1 MRNLSS
7 KFRHEMYYNHT
18 FDCLAEI
25 TLVNN
30 TKLTL
35 TNTELWTSGF
45 AQDDSVS
52 QDNSFTA
59 LGAAVIGSA
68 SIIINN
74 MDESYSD
81 YDFTNAKVVL
91 SLSKTYTVDGSD
103 IVEPIRM
110 GTYAVDD
117 TAYNG
122 ATITLSLLDNMAQFD
137 RPYTTNLSYPA
148 TLIDIVE
155 DACLKCGV
163 HLATLTFPHEN
174 YEVQTKPD
182 KDNTTY
188 RQVLSWAAAIAG
200 CFARCNAEGRLELKW
215 FDTSLIDS
223 HSEGLDGGEFDSSKP
238 YSTGDTADG
247 GTFNPWNT
255 GYEIDDG
262 SFETVIQLHYL
273 TRLFS
278 QNIGV
283 DDVVITGVRVVT
295 EIVDST
301 TNQREDKTY
310 LAGTED
316 YVIELSGN
324 EFITSDTAN
333 SVCTWLGNQLIGLRF
348 RNGSVT
354 HINDPS
360 IEAGDVAIV
369 VDRKGREYPF
379 LITHTSFSASGNQTT
394 ECNAESASRNSAT
407 RFSQATKAYVDARK
421 LLNKEQTIREQAI
434 QDLVDGLASKSG
446 LYSTVETTQS
456 GNIYYL
462 HDKPLLADS
471 KIVWKMTNNAFGVT
485 TDYNG
490 SNPEQTSW
498 NAGLTV
504 DGTLIASII
513 DTIQISFSRGHGGIL
528 KLGGVDNGNGWLL
541 IVDENDNEIGR
552 WTKLGLNVVKG
563 TIKLGDAGNGN
574 PVFQVLNNG
583 AVTADSFTAKNY
595 IYVDGNSNS
604 YFKLPL
610 YSASD
615 YLEISDGG
623 FTIKA
628 WTYDEYTNVYGMN
641 HSTIEFG
648 TSKPDYSR
656 MNKKSAMEITGTKG
670 SIKMSPAY
678 FILTDDSGTYKAEYG
693 INRGGV
699 GAGFTCK
706 SASGIHTSIQPGL
719 AEFDGTFR
727 VHGNYTS
734 FYGNVTVTGDLA
746 VTGAKPRLVNTED
759 YGNRYLYCY
768 ETPTPMF
775 GDIGDGI
782 IGEDGKAYIQLDPT
796 FLETVTTI
804 QYQVFLQRYGEGD
817 LYVKER
823 HESYFI
829 VSGTPGLEF
838 GWEIKA
844 RQRDYENYRLEKNLG
859 DKVNTESEN
868 YGAMTDK
875 TRKESS
881 IDYGNEAVEHI
892 EEINNERIGITN
904 ESSNISNNLE

>member
-35 TNTELWTSGF
+35 TNTELWTGGF

-103 IVEPIRM
+103 IIEPIRM

-262 SFETVIQLHYL
+262 SFETVRQLHYL

-490 SNPEQTSW
+490 SHPEQTVW

-504 DGTLIASII
+504 DGVLIAQII
-513 DTIQISFSRGHGGIL
+513 DTIKINFDRGTGGTLTLGGQDNVNGLLRMLDANGNEVGRWSNSGIDILKGSIEIPYSWTSTWGATYTSRTQMINRGVALIETSNQNDITVA
-528 KLGGVDNGNGWLL
+528 KLGGLIQDTLYPYHDYPNNLLEIYSKIVRYSNRITECSFDIRSGRLTVYFNDDKSSGEFYASGGYIFAKGTNSFENSSISNCSFTYRGNVLQVIRTDSLNQLKTRFRVYLGEDSSYSEVLMDAQLLCTENATFRKNVTVNGNLS
-541 IVDENDNEIGR
+541 V
-552 WTKLGLNVVKG
+552 
-563 TIKLGDAGNGN
+563 
-574 PVFQVLNNG
+574 
-583 AVTADSFTAKNY
+583 
-595 IYVDGNSNS
+595 
-604 YFKLPL
+604 
-610 YSASD
+610 
-615 YLEISDGG
+615 
-623 FTIKA
+623 
-628 WTYDEYTNVYGMN
+628 
-641 HSTIEFG
+641 
-648 TSKPDYSR
+648 
-656 MNKKSAMEITGTKG
+656 TGTK
-670 SIKMSPAY
+670 
-678 FILTDDSGTYKAEYG
+678 
-693 INRGGV
+693 N
-699 GAGFTCK
+699 
-706 SASGIHTSIQPGL
+706 
-719 AEFDGTFR
+719 
-727 VHGNYTS
+727 
-734 FYGNVTVTGDLA
+734 
-746 VTGAKPRLVNTED
+746 RLVKTTD
-759 YGNRYLYCY
+759 YSERYLYCY
-768 ETPTPMF
+768 ETTTPVF
-775 GDIGDGI
+775 GDIGEGV
-782 IGEDGKAYIQLDPT
+782 IGEDGKIYIQLDPI
-796 FLETVTTI
+796 FLETITTEN
-804 QYQVFLQRYGEGD
+804 YQVFIQ
-817 LYVKER
+817 LYDDGKAYVSER
-823 HESYFI
+823 HKSYF
-829 VSGTPGLEF
+829 VVTGTPNIAF
-838 GWEIKA
+838 GWEVKA
-844 RQRDYENYRLEKNLG
+844 KQSNYENYRLE
-859 DKVNTESEN
+859 DKRDIVDITGKD
-868 YGAMTDK
+868 YCDLAVTHIKDIM
-875 TRKESS
+875 KE
-881 IDYGNEAVEHI
+881 
-892 EEINNERIGITN
+892 RGITN
-904 ESSNISNNLE
+904 ESSNISNSME

>member
-30 TKLTL
+30 TKLNL
-35 TNTELWTSGF
+35 TNTKLWMGGF
-45 AQDDSVS
+45 TQDDSVS
-52 QDNSFTA
+52 QDSSFTA

-91 SLSKTYTVDGSD
+91 SLSKTYDNNGSAV
-103 IVEPIRM
+103 VEPIRM
-110 GTYAVDD
+110 GTYSVDD
-117 TAYNG
+117 ASYNG
-122 ATITLSLLDNMAQFD
+122 GTITLALLDNMAQFD

-223 HSEGLDGGEFDSSKP
+223 HSEGLDGGEFDSSRP

-262 SFETVIQLHYL
+262 SFETVRQLHYL

-283 DDVVITGVRVVT
+283 DDVVITGVRI
-295 EIVDST
+295 IVEEEDST
-301 TNQREDKTY
+301 TGQRENKEY
-310 LAGTED
+310 LVGTNN

-324 EFITSDTAN
+324 AFITSATAN
-333 SVCTWLGNQLIGLRF
+333 SICTWLGNQLIGLRF

-379 LITHTSFSASGNQTT
+379 LITRTSFSASGTQTT

-421 LLNKEQTIREQAI
+421 LLNKEQTTREQAI

-446 LYSTVETTQS
+446 LYSTIETTQS

-471 KIVWKMTNNAFGVT
+471 KIVWKMTDNAFGVT

-490 SNPEQTSW
+490 SNPEQTVW

-504 DGTLIASII
+504 DGNLIASII
-513 DTIQISFSRGHGGIL
+513 NTIEISFSRGKGGRL
-528 KLGGVDNGNGWLL
+528 KLGGKDNGNGWLQ
-541 IVDENDNEIGR
+541 IVSADDKEIGK
-552 WTKLGLNVVKG
+552 WTQAGINLTRGNIDL
-563 TIKLGDAGNGN
+563 GNGKFVAAN
-574 PVFQVLNNG
+574 SG
-583 AVTADSFTAKNY
+583 DVTAKSFTANDY
-595 IYVDGNSNS
+595 IYVDGNANS
-604 YFKLPL
+604 AIKIKYTAFGENGFVYLDDDGFG
-610 YSASD
+610 ASYAGGYITAGGITRYTEGYDD
-615 YLEISDGG
+615 YPP
-623 FTIKA
+623 
-628 WTYDEYTNVYGMN
+628 
-641 HSTIEFG
+641 G
-648 TSKPDYSR
+648 TTSMP
-656 MNKKSAMEITGTKG
+656 I
-670 SIKMSPAY
+670 
-678 FILTDDSGTYKAEYG
+678 FH
-693 INRGGV
+693 
-699 GAGFTCK
+699 
-706 SASGIHTSIQPGL
+706 AS
-719 AEFDGTFR
+719 
-727 VHGNYTS
+727 
-734 FYGNVTVTGDLA
+734 YGNVDTTSYDTTISCVGLQAYRVQTNKYASVTKVTHSKISLTGYNSYGSEVFEFSVSTGNEKVKIWNGDLEITPGNLTVA
-746 VTGAKPRLVNTED
+746 GTKSRLASTED
-759 YGNRYLYCY
+759 YNNRLLYCY

-775 GDIGDGI
+775 GDIGEGV
-782 IGEDGKAYIQLDPT
+782 IGEDGLCYVPIDPV
-796 FLETVTTI
+796 FSETVTTT
-804 QYQVFLQRYGEGD
+804 QYQVFLQKYGEGD
-817 LYVKER
+817 CYVQER
-823 HESYFI
+823 KAGYF
-829 VSGTPGLEF
+829 VVKGTPNLTF
-838 GWEIKA
+838 GWELKA
-844 RQRDYENYRLEKNLG
+844 RQLGYEQRRLDDENF
-859 DKVNTESEN
+859 VNIQ
-868 YGAMTDK
+868 K
-875 TRKESS
+875 PKET
-881 IDYGNEAVEHI
+881 DYGNLALEHI
-892 EEINNERIGITN
+892 NEINEERKGVTN
-904 ESSNISNNLE
+904 ESSNVNNNME

>member
-35 TNTELWTSGF
+35 TNTELWMGGF
-45 AQDDSVS
+45 TQDDSVS

-91 SLSKTYTVDGSD
+91 SLSKTYSYNGSD
-103 IVEPIRM
+103 VVEPIRM
-110 GTYAVDD
+110 GTYSVDD

-163 HLATLTFPHEN
+163 QLATLTFPHEN

-200 CFARCNAEGRLELKW
+200 CFARCNAEGKLELKW

-223 HSEGLDGGEFDSSKP
+223 HSEGLDGGEFDASKP
-238 YSTGDTADG
+238 YSTGDTANG
-247 GTFNPWNT
+247 GSFNPWNT

-262 SFETVIQLHYL
+262 SFETVRQLHYL
-273 TRLFS
+273 TRLSS

-283 DDVVITGVRVVT
+283 DDVVITGVKVITEVVN
-295 EIVDST
+295 ST

-324 EFITSDTAN
+324 AFITSDTAN

-379 LITHTSFSASGNQTT
+379 LITRTSFSASGNQTT

-421 LLNKEQTIREQAI
+421 LLNKEQTTREQAI
-434 QDLVDGLASKSG
+434 QDLVNGLASKSG

-471 KIVWKMTNNAFGVT
+471 KIVWKMTSNAFGVT
-485 TDYNG
+485 TNYNG
-490 SNPEQTSW
+490 EHPEQTSW

-504 DGTLIASII
+504 DGALIASII
-513 DTIQISFSRGHGGIL
+513 DTIKINFDRGTGGTLTLGGDNNVNGLLRMLDANGNEVGRWSNSGIDILKGSIEIPYSWTSTWGATYTSRTQMINRGVALIETSNQNDITVA
-528 KLGGVDNGNGWLL
+528 KLGGLIQDTLYPYHDYPNNLL
-541 IVDENDNEIGR
+541 EIYSKIVRYSNRITECSFDILSGRLTVYFNDDESSGEFYASGGYIFA
-552 WTKLGLNVVKG
+552 KG
-563 TIKLGDAGNGN
+563 TNSFEDSSISNC
-574 PVFQVLNNG
+574 
-583 AVTADSFTAKNY
+583 SFTYRGNVLQVIRTDSLNQLKTRFRVYLGEDSSYSEVLMDAQLLCTENATFRKNVT
-595 IYVDGNSNS
+595 VDGNLS
-604 YFKLPL
+604 
-610 YSASD
+610 
-615 YLEISDGG
+615 
-623 FTIKA
+623 
-628 WTYDEYTNVYGMN
+628 V
-641 HSTIEFG
+641 
-648 TSKPDYSR
+648 
-656 MNKKSAMEITGTKG
+656 TGTK
-670 SIKMSPAY
+670 
-678 FILTDDSGTYKAEYG
+678 
-693 INRGGV
+693 N
-699 GAGFTCK
+699 
-706 SASGIHTSIQPGL
+706 
-719 AEFDGTFR
+719 
-727 VHGNYTS
+727 
-734 FYGNVTVTGDLA
+734 
-746 VTGAKPRLVNTED
+746 RLVKTTD
-759 YGNRYLYCY
+759 YSERYLYCY
-768 ETPTPMF
+768 ETTTPVF
-775 GDIGDGI
+775 GDIGEGV
-782 IGEDGKAYIQLDPT
+782 IGEDGKIYIQLDPI
-796 FLETVTTI
+796 FLETITTEN
-804 QYQVFLQRYGEGD
+804 YQVFIQ
-817 LYVKER
+817 LYDDGKAYVSER
-823 HESYFI
+823 HKSYF
-829 VSGTPGLEF
+829 VVTGTPNIAF
-838 GWEIKA
+838 GWEVKA
-844 RQRDYENYRLEKNLG
+844 KQSNYENYRLEDRRDIVDITGKDYCDLAVTHIK
-859 DKVNTESEN
+859 DI
-868 YGAMTDK
+868 M
-875 TRKESS
+875 KE
-881 IDYGNEAVEHI
+881 
-892 EEINNERIGITN
+892 RGITN
-904 ESSNISNNLE
+904 ESSNISNSME